1 MMNRRIL
8 LVAGIAAAL
17 VKADTSVGQDAT
29 AVSGSAYRIVL
40 RSRHAEVTP
49 AKCRFGQTGGGWI
62 VVDQPESHTV
72 VVTMGGSAVV
82 GSTVHGSNARVNFNL
97 MQDLEIVPVREGLRP
112 PRVGMIGRVVGTLQM
127 SDAGK
132 HGNGCRNCGSA
143 QQGPAVA
150 SLLLGETNVLSLEV
164 EPSSVTCTEKLSIN
178 HQTGPVE
185 AQAIA
190 SALDMETY
198 RLTASFNITA
208 QQGKGVFHR
217 QFAVADFDPAPQ
229 LDAFWADALKPFR
242 AVPRENFGYMLVVRV
257 VEDTAA
263 PVSAVSVTATSALA
277 SQFEVD
283 SVASSGRRA
292 PLLKQA
298 AN

>member
-1 MMNRRIL
+1 MVNRHIL

-17 VKADTSVGQDAT
+17 LKADAAVGQDAT
-29 AVSGSAYRIVL
+29 TASGAAYRIVL
-40 RSRHAEVTP
+40 RSRHAEVSP

-62 VVDQPESHTV
+62 VVDQPESNTIV
-72 VVTMGGSAVV
+72 VMMGGSAVV
-82 GSTVHGSNARVNFNL
+82 GSTIHGSNARVNFNL
-97 MQDLEIVPVREGLRP
+97 IQDLEIVPLREGLRP

-132 HGNGCRNCGSA
+132 HGNGCCNCGSA

-164 EPSSVTCTEKLSIN
+164 EPSSVACTEKLSIN

-190 SALDMETY
+190 SAPDMESY
-198 RLTASFNITA
+198 RLTASFNISA

-257 VEDTAA
+257 VEDTTA
-263 PVSAVSVTATSALA
+263 PVNAISATAASALSTRFELVPAA
-277 SQFEVD
+277 SAGQP
-283 SVASSGRRA
+283 A
-292 PLLKQA
+292 PLLK
-298 AN
+298 